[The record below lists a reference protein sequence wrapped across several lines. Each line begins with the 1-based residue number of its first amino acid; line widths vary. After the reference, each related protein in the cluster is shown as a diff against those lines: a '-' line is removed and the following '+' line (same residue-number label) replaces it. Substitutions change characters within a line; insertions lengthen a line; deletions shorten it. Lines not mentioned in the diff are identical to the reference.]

1 MTTLLDTLKKNLGQ
15 AAAPEAVSD
24 ETGTVQQ
31 LLTARKGIV
40 GPATALGP
48 KGLSVAEAG
57 ARATTQQ
64 QLGEAA
70 QQAQLQGMQLSQA
83 AQEQEQQQ
91 QAQMS
96 NVEFQRQQNKLQ
108 SRVQTE
114 NILRGLEQGRATLSE
129 EKRQAGMEQVAA
141 NLRLQTDSYINQLQL
156 EGARSRLQDDLAFD
170 QAMKQQIAADN
181 ISLLQIKLNN
191 QSLLDSNDRDFRKQL
206 AQIDIDTAVQMA
218 RQDAAFSAQQGKIQA
233 LGQAATTGIAAYG
246 KLAENKAGTSTTP
259 EAPASSNLGSPI
271 TLSTGGRP
279 LSPLRESY
287 KPKSSFSQN

>member
-1 MTTLLDTLKKNLGQ
+1 MATLLDTLKKNLGQ
-15 AAAPEAVSD
+15 AAAPEPVAD

-48 KGLSVAEAG
+48 RGLSVAESG
-57 ARATTQQ
+57 ARAQTQQ

-70 QQAQLQGMQLSQA
+70 QQAQLQAIQLGQA

-91 QAQMS
+91 QAQAA
-96 NVEFQRQQNKLQ
+96 NIEFQRQQNKLQ

-114 NILRGLEQGRATLSE
+114 NILRGLEQGRTTLSE

-233 LGQAATTGIAAYG
+233 LGQTAVTGIAAYG
-246 KLAENKAGTSTTP
+246 KLAEKKEPPPPPPPPRDPNQTGNIP
-259 EAPASSNLGSPI
+259 QGVNYRQASR
-271 TLSTGGRP
+271 TV
-279 LSPLRESY
+279 
-287 KPKSSFSQN
+287 